1 MRHARS
7 DYDRIQDPQGKIP
20 ADEPVFL
27 IRGQDVVAPLVVAY
41 WADTAERYGVAPEVV
56 HMVREWAQEIS
67 DYQQRMGFKVADVP
81 ETSIRDFEDWW
92 AEKYSNTDETREGT

>member
-7 DYDRIQDPQGKIP
+7 DYDRIQDPQGRIP

-41 WADTAERYGVAPEVV
+41 WADTAERYGAAPALVR
-56 HMVREWAQEIS
+56 MVREWAQEIN
-67 DYQQRMGFKVADVP
+67 DYQQRMGFKVPDVP
-81 ETSIRDFEDWW
+81 ETSIEDFEVWYRD
-92 AEKYSNTDETREGT
+92 KYSGETLEGA